1 MLENLLLENV
11 LSFLILQERCWG
23 PKFDKKAHSMK
34 SKNKKH
40 GSWQK
45 KAQKKEKERKKKYKK
60 KRTQTWATSR
70 IPILQE
76 ADPLRG
82 SLRDPEKDVD
92 GLEDP
97 KKDVGDLEDRTN
109 HL

>member
-1 MLENLLLENV
+1 MTKEGLAHEVKKDHE
-11 LSFLILQERCWG
+11 G
-23 PKFDKKAHSMK
+23 P
-34 SKNKKH
+34 
-40 GSWQK
+40 

-60 KRTQTWATSR
+60 KRTQTWATSG

-76 ADPLRG
+76 ANPLRE

-92 GLEDP
+92 GLEYP

-109 HL
+109 RL